1 MATKRDYYEI
11 LAIGREA
18 SEAEIKSAYR
28 RLAVQFHPDRN
39 PGDKEAEERFK
50 EAAEAYSVLSDPNQR
65 ARYDRFGHQGVSGQG
80 FGGFDTSTFGDFAD
94 ILGDFF
100 GVDFGD
106 LFAGGGRQRGRG
118 QPGADLRYQLGL
130 SLEEAAFGTEQELK
144 IPRLESCSEC
154 SGTGSIPD
162 SSPETCSTCGGYGQV
177 RISQGFFTV
186 ARTCP
191 QCRGDGRVITD
202 PCSGC
207 RGEGRVEKERAIEVK
222 IPAGVDTGTRLRL
235 TGEGEHGRRGGP
247 AGDLYVDI
255 FVEPHPQFEREGADT
270 RSILDLS
277 YSQAVLGTSV
287 EAETLHGPERVEI
300 PSGTPDGKEFRL
312 AGKGIDR
319 LDGRGR
325 GDHFV
330 RARVV
335 IPRPRELSEEQ
346 EELLRRLAELEG
358 KEVKGERGMIGR
370 VRDLF
375 G

>member
-1 MATKRDYYEI
+1 MATKRDYYEL
-11 LAIGREA
+11 LAVGRDA
-18 SEAEIKSAYR
+18 SEVEIKSAYR
-28 RLAVQFHPDRN
+28 KLAVRFHPDRN
-39 PGDKEAEERFK
+39 PGDKVAEEKFK

-100 GVDFGD
+100 GLDFGD
-106 LFAGGGRQRGRG
+106 MFAGGRRRGRG
-118 QPGADLRYQLGL
+118 EPGADLRYQLGL
-130 SLEEAAFGTEQELK
+130 SLEEAAFGSEQVLK
-144 IPRLESCSEC
+144 IPRLESCAEC
-154 SGTGSIPD
+154 TGTGSGPG
-162 SSPETCSTCGGYGQV
+162 SSPETCSTCGGFGQV

-191 QCRGDGRVITD
+191 QCRGHGRVISD
-202 PCSGC
+202 PCPIC
-207 RGEGRVEKERAIEVK
+207 KGEGRVEQARSIEVK

-235 TGEGEHGRRGGP
+235 TSEGEHGRRGGP

-255 FVEPHPQFEREGADT
+255 FVEPHAQFEREGAHT
-270 RSILDLS
+270 RSKLDLS

-287 EAETLHGPERVEI
+287 EAATLHGLVPLEI
-300 PSGTPDGKEFRL
+300 PAGTPDGKEFKL

-335 IPRPRELSEEQ
+335 VPQPRELSEEHL
-346 EELLRRLAELEG
+346 ELLRRLAELEG
-358 KEVKGERGMIGR
+358 NEVKGERGVIGR

>member
-1 MATKRDYYEI
+1 MATKRDYYEL
-11 LAIGREA
+11 LAVGREA
-18 SEAEIKSAYR
+18 SEVEIKSAYR
-28 RLAVQFHPDRN
+28 KLAVRFHPDRN
-39 PGDKEAEERFK
+39 PGDKAAEEKFK

-100 GVDFGD
+100 GLDFGD
-106 LFAGGGRQRGRG
+106 MFAGGRRRGRG
-118 QPGADLRYQLGL
+118 EPGADLRYQLGL
-130 SLEEAAFGTEQELK
+130 SLEEAAFGSEQVLK
-144 IPRLESCSEC
+144 IPRLESCAEC
-154 SGTGSIPD
+154 TGTGSGPG
-162 SSPETCSTCGGYGQV
+162 SSPETCSTCGGFGQV

-191 QCRGDGRVITD
+191 QCRGDGRVISD
-202 PCSGC
+202 PCPIC
-207 RGEGRVEKERAIEVK
+207 NGEGRVEQARSIEVK

-235 TGEGEHGRRGGP
+235 TSEGEHGRRGGP

-255 FVEPHPQFEREGADT
+255 FVEPHAQFEREGAHT
-270 RSILDLS
+270 RSKLDLS

-287 EAETLHGPERVEI
+287 EAATLHGLVPLEI
-300 PSGTPDGKEFRL
+300 PAGTPDGKEFKL

-335 IPRPRELSEEQ
+335 VPQPRELSEEHL
-346 EELLRRLAELEG
+346 ELLRRLAELEG
-358 KEVKGERGMIGR
+358 NEVKGERGVIGR

>member
-1 MATKRDYYEI
+1 MATKRDYYEL
-11 LAIGREA
+11 LAVGRNA
-18 SEAEIKSAYR
+18 SEVEIKSAYR
-28 RLAVQFHPDRN
+28 RLAVRFHPDRN
-39 PGDKEAEERFK
+39 PGDKAAEEKFK

-100 GVDFGD
+100 GLDFGD
-106 LFAGGGRQRGRG
+106 MFAGGRRRGRG
-118 QPGADLRYQLGL
+118 EPGADLRYQLGL
-130 SLEEAAFGTEQELK
+130 SLEEAAFGTEQVLK
-144 IPRLESCSEC
+144 IPRLESCAEC
-154 SGTGSIPD
+154 TGTGSGPG
-162 SSPETCSTCGGYGQV
+162 SSPETCSTCGGFGQV

-191 QCRGDGRVITD
+191 QCRGDGRMISD
-202 PCSGC
+202 PCPIC
-207 RGEGRVEKERAIEVK
+207 KGEGRVEQARSIEVK

-235 TGEGEHGRRGGP
+235 TSEGEHGRRGGP

-255 FVEPHPQFEREGADT
+255 FVEPHAQFEREGAHT
-270 RSILDLS
+270 RSKLDLS

-287 EAETLHGPERVEI
+287 EAATLHGLVPLEI
-300 PSGTPDGKEFRL
+300 PAGTPDGKEFKL

-335 IPRPRELSEEQ
+335 VPQPRELSEEQ
-346 EELLRRLAELEG
+346 LELLRRLAELEG
-358 KEVKGERGMIGR
+358 NEVKGERGVIGR

>member
-1 MATKRDYYEI
+1 MATKRDYYEL
-11 LAIGREA
+11 LAVGREA
-18 SEAEIKSAYR
+18 SEVEIKSAYR
-28 RLAVQFHPDRN
+28 KLAVRFHPDRN
-39 PGDKEAEERFK
+39 PGDKAAEEKFK

-100 GVDFGD
+100 GLDFGD
-106 LFAGGGRQRGRG
+106 MFAGGRRRGRG
-118 QPGADLRYQLGL
+118 EPGADLRYQLGL
-130 SLEEAAFGTEQELK
+130 SLEEAAFGTEQVLK
-144 IPRLESCSEC
+144 IPRLESCAEC
-154 SGTGSIPD
+154 TGTGSGPG
-162 SSPETCSTCGGYGQV
+162 SSPESCSTCGGFGQV

-191 QCRGDGRVITD
+191 QCRGDGRVISD
-202 PCSGC
+202 PCPIC
-207 RGEGRVEKERAIEVK
+207 KGEGRIEQARSIEVK

-235 TGEGEHGRRGGP
+235 TSEGEHGRRGGP

-255 FVEPHPQFEREGADT
+255 FVEPHARFEREGAHT
-270 RSILDLS
+270 RSKLDLS

-287 EAETLHGPERVEI
+287 EAATLHGLVPLEV
-300 PSGTPDGKEFRL
+300 PAGTPDGKEFKL

-335 IPRPRELSEEQ
+335 VPQPRELSEEQ
-346 EELLRRLAELEG
+346 LELLRRLAELEG
-358 KEVKGERGMIGR
+358 NEVKGERGVIGR

>member
-1 MATKRDYYEI
+1 MATKRDYYEV

-28 RLAVQFHPDRN
+28 KLAVRFHPDRN
-39 PGDKEAEERFK
+39 PGDKEAEEKFK

-65 ARYDRFGHQGVSGQG
+65 ARFDRFGHQGVSGQG

-100 GVDFGD
+100 GVNFGD
-106 LFAGGGRQRGRG
+106 LFAGQGGRRGRG
-118 QPGADLRYQLGL
+118 EPGADLRYQLSL
-130 SLEEAAFGTEQELK
+130 ALEEAAFGTEQELK
-144 IPRLESCSEC
+144 IPRLESCEQC
-154 SGTGSIPD
+154 EGSGSGPD
-162 SSPETCSTCGGYGQV
+162 SSPQTCSTCGGYGQV

-191 QCRGDGRVITD
+191 QCRGDGRIITN
-202 PCSGC
+202 PCPAC
-207 RGEGRVEKERAIEVK
+207 AGEGRVEEARTIEVK

-255 FVEPHPQFEREGADT
+255 FVEAHPQFEREGAHT
-270 RSILDLS
+270 MSRLDLS
-277 YSQAVLGTSV
+277 FPQAVLGTAV
-287 EAETLHGPERVEI
+287 DVETLHGAVPLEV
-300 PSGTPDGKEFRL
+300 PSGTPDGKEFKL
-312 AGKGIDR
+312 AGQGIDR

-335 IPRPRELSEEQ
+335 VPKPRELSEEQ
-346 EELLRRLAELEG
+346 VELLRRLAEIDG
-358 KEVKGERGMIGR
+358 DEVKGERGVIGR

>member
-1 MATKRDYYEI
+1 MATKRDYYEL
-11 LAIGREA
+11 LAVGRDA
-18 SEAEIKSAYR
+18 SEVEIKSAYR
-28 RLAVQFHPDRN
+28 KLAVRFHPDRN
-39 PGDKEAEERFK
+39 PGDKVAEEKFK

-100 GVDFGD
+100 GLDFGD
-106 LFAGGGRQRGRG
+106 MFAGGRRRGRG
-118 QPGADLRYQLGL
+118 EPGADLRYQLGL
-130 SLEEAAFGTEQELK
+130 SLEEAAFGTEQVLK
-144 IPRLESCSEC
+144 IPRLESCAEC
-154 SGTGSIPD
+154 TGTGSGPG
-162 SSPETCSTCGGYGQV
+162 SSPETCSTCGGFGQV

-191 QCRGDGRVITD
+191 QCRGHGRVISD
-202 PCSGC
+202 PCPIC
-207 RGEGRVEKERAIEVK
+207 KGEGRVEQARSIEVK

-235 TGEGEHGRRGGP
+235 TSEGEHGRRGGP

-255 FVEPHPQFEREGADT
+255 FVEPHAQFEREGAHT
-270 RSILDLS
+270 RSKLDLS

-287 EAETLHGPERVEI
+287 EATTLHGLVPLEV
-300 PSGTPDGKEFRL
+300 PAGTPDGKEFKL

-335 IPRPRELSEEQ
+335 VPQPRELSEEQ
-346 EELLRRLAELEG
+346 LELLRRLAELEG
-358 KEVKGERGMIGR
+358 NEVKGERGVIGR

>member
-1 MATKRDYYEI
+1 MATKRDYYEL
-11 LAIGREA
+11 LAVGREA
-18 SEAEIKSAYR
+18 SEVEIKSAYR
-28 RLAVQFHPDRN
+28 KLAVRFHPDRN
-39 PGDKEAEERFK
+39 PGDKVAEEKFK

-100 GVDFGD
+100 GLDFGD
-106 LFAGGGRQRGRG
+106 MFAGGRRRGRG
-118 QPGADLRYQLGL
+118 EPGADLRYQLGL
-130 SLEEAAFGTEQELK
+130 SLEEAAFGTEQVLK
-144 IPRLESCSEC
+144 IPRLESCAEC
-154 SGTGSIPD
+154 TGTGSGPG
-162 SSPETCSTCGGYGQV
+162 SSPETCSTCGGFGQV

-191 QCRGDGRVITD
+191 QCRGDGRVISD
-202 PCSGC
+202 PCPIC
-207 RGEGRVEKERAIEVK
+207 KGEGRVEQARSIEVK

-235 TGEGEHGRRGGP
+235 TSEGEHGRRGGP
-247 AGDLYVDI
+247 AGDLYVDV
-255 FVEPHPQFEREGADT
+255 FVEPHAQFEREGAHT
-270 RSILDLS
+270 RSKLDLS

-287 EAETLHGPERVEI
+287 EAATLHGLVPLEI
-300 PSGTPDGKEFRL
+300 PAGTPDGKEFKL
-312 AGKGIDR
+312 AGQGIDR

-335 IPRPRELSEEQ
+335 VPQPRELSEEQ
-346 EELLRRLAELEG
+346 LELLRRLAELEG
-358 KEVKGERGMIGR
+358 NEVKGERGVIGR

>member
-1 MATKRDYYEI
+1 MATKRDYYEL
-11 LAIGREA
+11 LAVGREA
-18 SEAEIKSAYR
+18 SEVEIKSAYR
-28 RLAVQFHPDRN
+28 KLAVRFHPDRN
-39 PGDKEAEERFK
+39 PGDKVAEEKFK

-100 GVDFGD
+100 GLDFGD
-106 LFAGGGRQRGRG
+106 MFAGGRRRGRG
-118 QPGADLRYQLGL
+118 EPGADLRYQLGL
-130 SLEEAAFGTEQELK
+130 SLEEAAFGTEQVLK
-144 IPRLESCSEC
+144 IPRLESCAEC
-154 SGTGSIPD
+154 TGTGSGPG
-162 SSPETCSTCGGYGQV
+162 SSPETCSTCRGFGQV

-191 QCRGDGRVITD
+191 QCRGDGRVISD
-202 PCSGC
+202 PCPIC
-207 RGEGRVEKERAIEVK
+207 KGEGRVEQARSIEVK

-235 TGEGEHGRRGGP
+235 TSEGEHGRRGGP

-255 FVEPHPQFEREGADT
+255 FVEPHAQFEREGAHT
-270 RSILDLS
+270 RSKLDLS

-287 EAETLHGPERVEI
+287 EAATLHGLVPLEI
-300 PSGTPDGKEFRL
+300 PAGTPDGKEFKL

-335 IPRPRELSEEQ
+335 VPQPRELSEEQ
-346 EELLRRLAELEG
+346 LELLRRLAELEG
-358 KEVKGERGMIGR
+358 NEVKGERGVIGR

>member
-1 MATKRDYYEI
+1 METKRDYYEV
-11 LAIGREA
+11 LAVARDA
-18 SEAEIKSAYR
+18 SEAEVKSAYR
-28 RLAVQFHPDRN
+28 RLAVRFHPDRN
-39 PGDKEAEERFK
+39 PGDKAAEEKFK
-50 EAAEAYSVLSDPNQR
+50 EAAEAYSVLSDPNQK

-100 GVDFGD
+100 GLDFGD
-106 LFAGGGRQRGRG
+106 LFSGAGQRRRG
-118 QPGADLRYQLGL
+118 EPGADLRYQLSL
-130 SLEEAAFGTEQELK
+130 SLEEAAFGTEQTLK

-154 SGTGSIPD
+154 AGTGSKPD
-162 SSPETCSTCGGYGQV
+162 SSPETCRTCSGYGQV

-202 PCSGC
+202 PCSAC
-207 RGEGRVEKERAIEVK
+207 RGEGRVEQERSIEVK
-222 IPAGVDTGTRLRL
+222 VPAGVDTGTRLRL
-235 TGEGEHGRRGGP
+235 TSEGEHGRRGGP

-255 FVEPHPQFEREGADT
+255 FVEPHAQFEREGAHT

-287 EAETLHGPERVEI
+287 EAATLHGSVPLEI
-300 PSGTPDGKEFRL
+300 PSGTPDGREFKL
-312 AGKGIDR
+312 SGKGVDR

-330 RARVV
+330 RARVLV
-335 IPRPRELSEEQ
+335 PKPRELSEEQ
-346 EELLRRLAELEG
+346 LELLRRLAEIEG
-358 KEVKGERGMIGR
+358 TEVKGERGVIGR

>member
-1 MATKRDYYEI
+1 MATKRDYYEL
-11 LAIGREA
+11 LAVGREA
-18 SEAEIKSAYR
+18 SEVEIKSAYR
-28 RLAVQFHPDRN
+28 KLAVRFHPDRN
-39 PGDKEAEERFK
+39 PGDKVAEEKFK

-100 GVDFGD
+100 GLDFGD
-106 LFAGGGRQRGRG
+106 MFAGGRRRGRG
-118 QPGADLRYQLGL
+118 EPGADLRYQLGL
-130 SLEEAAFGTEQELK
+130 SLEEAAFGTEQVLK
-144 IPRLESCSEC
+144 IPRLESCAEC
-154 SGTGSIPD
+154 TGTGSGPG
-162 SSPETCSTCGGYGQV
+162 SSPETCSTCGGFGQV

-191 QCRGDGRVITD
+191 QCRGDGRVISD
-202 PCSGC
+202 PCPIC
-207 RGEGRVEKERAIEVK
+207 RGEGRVEQARSIEVK

-235 TGEGEHGRRGGP
+235 TSEGEHGRRGGP

-255 FVEPHPQFEREGADT
+255 FVEPHAQFEREGAHT
-270 RSILDLS
+270 RSKLDLS

-287 EAETLHGPERVEI
+287 EAATLHGLVPLEI
-300 PSGTPDGKEFRL
+300 SAGTPDGKEFKL
-312 AGKGIDR
+312 AGQGIDR

-335 IPRPRELSEEQ
+335 VPQPRELSEEQ
-346 EELLRRLAELEG
+346 LELLRRLAELEG
-358 KEVKGERGMIGR
+358 NEVKGERGVIGR